1 MLHGMCEIKQHK
13 KFLGIVWNINHNA
26 HNNLPSHFL
35 YLDTHI
41 FNHYSFFTSASQMVQ
56 NKYI

>member
-1 MLHGMCEIKQHK
+1 MCEIKQHK